1 MMDLIKTCTQE
12 VIKELGEGWS
22 ERVYHNA
29 LLSELRRK
37 GLSYETEAT
46 TPVRYKG
53 ENVGFVRL
61 DILVENRIIVELKKG
76 TGGTKAK
83 KTDVNQLIRYCTV
96 LDKKG
101 LLVYFQPPKCTFF
114 TYPTDQKIK

>member
-1 MMDLIKTCTQE
+1 MIDLIKTCTQE
-12 VIKELGEGWS
+12 VINELGEGWS

-61 DILVENRIIVELKKG
+61 DILVENRIILELKKG
-76 TGGTKAK
+76 NTAKAK
-83 KTDVNQLIRYCTV
+83 KTDVNQLRRYCNI
-96 LDKKG
+96 LDKQG
-101 LLVYFQPPKCTFF
+101 LLVYFQTPKCIFVS
-114 TYPTDQKIK
+114 YPEP